1 MDTSQNPYT
10 LRSILRNIGFYCGF
24 IILNLLIFIFSLPLY
39 LILRTANKD
48 SQGQA
53 VRRIIWIYGRMWIIL
68 TSLFVK
74 IKIDT
79 KKVRDYPK
87 PSIILVN
94 HQSFFDAFCMGT
106 LPIYDIVF
114 LVRSWP
120 FRIPFYGHYM
130 RKAKYINS
138 ENMSCEEFVCEA
150 REKLN
155 QGISIIIFPEG
166 TRSKNGQ
173 LGRFYSGAF
182 KLAMESKHPIVPVCI
197 EGTGKFLPKGKLLI
211 TANPISIRTLPTI
224 DPIEFEKFGQKAH
237 IELRKKVKRMF
248 LKELEQSFSHYDS
261 TLYAQNCSL
270 RETQ

>member
-1 MDTSQNPYT
+1 MATSQNPYT
-10 LRSILRNIGFYCGF
+10 LRYILRNIGFYCSF
-24 IILNLLIFIFSLPLY
+24 IILNVIIFFISPILY
-39 LILRTANKD
+39 LILQTGKKH

-53 VRRIIWIYGRMWIIL
+53 VRRIIWIYGRMWVIL

-79 KKVRDYPK
+79 KNSIDYPI
-87 PSIILVN
+87 PSIILAN
-94 HQSFFDAFCMGT
+94 HQSFFDAFCMGA
-106 LPIYDIVF
+106 LPIYDIIF

-120 FRIPFYGHYM
+120 FQIPFYGHYM
-130 RKAKYINS
+130 RQAKYINS

-150 REKLN
+150 KEKLN

-182 KLAMESKHPIVPVCI
+182 KLAMEAKHPIVPVCI
-197 EGTGKFLPKGKLLI
+197 DGSGKFLPKGKLLI
-211 TANPISIRTLPTI
+211 TASSISIRALPVI
-224 DPIEFEKFGQKAH
+224 NPVEFEKFGQRAH
-237 IELRKKVKRMF
+237 IELRKAVKKIF
-248 LKELEQSFSHYDS
+248 TKEIEQSLPHYDK
-261 TLYAQNCSL
+261 TLYTQICSP

>member
-1 MDTSQNPYT
+1 MATSQNPYM
-10 LRSILRNIGFYCGF
+10 LKSILINTGFYCGF
-24 IILNLLIFIFSLPLY
+24 IILNLTIFITSPLLY
-39 LILRTANKD
+39 LILRTTKKH
-48 SQGQA
+48 SSGQA

-68 TSLFVK
+68 VSFFIK

-79 KKVRDYPK
+79 KKSENYPR

-94 HQSFFDAFCMGT
+94 HQSFFDAFCMGA
-106 LPIYDIVF
+106 LPIFDIVF

-130 RKAKYINS
+130 RQAKYINS

-150 REKLN
+150 QKKLN
-155 QGISIIIFPEG
+155 QGISILIFPEG

-197 EGTGKFLPKGKLLI
+197 DGTGQFLPKGKLLV
-211 TANPISIRTLPTI
+211 TANSISIKTLSTI
-224 DPIEFEKFGQKAH
+224 DPVEFEKFGQRAH
-237 IELRKKVKRMF
+237 IELRKAAKILF
-248 LKELEQSFSHYDS
+248 EKELEQSSLHYKP
-261 TLYAQNCSL
+261 TLYTQTYSP

>member
-1 MDTSQNPYT
+1 MSTSQNPYI

-24 IILNLLIFIFSLPLY
+24 IILNLTIFIISPPLY
-39 LILRTANKD
+39 LILRTACKQ
-48 SQGQA
+48 SSGQA

-68 TSLFVK
+68 ASFFIK

-79 KKVRDYPK
+79 KKAEDYSS

-94 HQSFFDAFCMGT
+94 HQSFFDAFCMGA

-130 RKAKYINS
+130 RQAKYINS

-150 REKLN
+150 KEKLS
-155 QGISIIIFPEG
+155 QGVSIIIFPEG

-182 KLAMESKHPIVPVCI
+182 KLAMESKRPIVPVCI
-197 EGTGKFLPKGKLLI
+197 DGSGKFLPKGKLLI
-211 TANPISIRTLPTI
+211 TANSISIRKLPTI
-224 DPIEFEKFGQKAH
+224 DSIEFEKFGQRAH
-237 IELRKKVKRMF
+237 IELRKNVKKVF
-248 LKELEQSFSHYDS
+248 IKELEQSFRHYEP
-261 TLYAQNCSL
+261 TLYVQTCSP
-270 RETQ
+270 RKTQ

>member
-1 MDTSQNPYT
+1 MATSLNPY
-10 LRSILRNIGFYCGF
+10 ILNSLLKNIGFYCGF
-24 IILNLLIFIFSLPLY
+24 IILNLTIFITSPLLY
-39 LILRTANKD
+39 LILRTKKH
-48 SQGQA
+48 SPGQA

-68 TSLFVK
+68 TSFFIK
-74 IKIDT
+74 IKKDT
-79 KKVRDYPK
+79 KKSENYPT

-94 HQSFFDAFCMGT
+94 HQSFFDAFCMGA

-130 RKAKYINS
+130 RQAKYINS
-138 ENMSCEEFVCEA
+138 ENMSCEEFVHEA
-150 REKLN
+150 KAKLN

-182 KLAMESKHPIVPVCI
+182 KLAMESKFPIVPVCI
-197 EGTGKFLPKGKLLI
+197 NGTGKFLPKGKLLI
-211 TANPISIRTLPTI
+211 TANPISIRTLPII
-224 DPIEFEKFGQKAH
+224 DPVEFEKFGQRAH
-237 IELRKKVKRMF
+237 IELRKKAKIIF
-248 LKELEQSFSHYDS
+248 SKELEQSFSHYES
-261 TLYAQNCSL
+261 TLYTQTCSP

>member
-1 MDTSQNPYT
+1 MATSQNPYT

-24 IILNLLIFIFSLPLY
+24 LILNLFIFIISPFLY
-39 LILRTANKD
+39 LILRTAKKH

-53 VRRIIWIYGRMWIIL
+53 VRRIIWIYGRMWVIL
-68 TSLFVK
+68 TSLFVE

-79 KKVRDYPK
+79 KKAADYPK

-94 HQSFFDAFCMGT
+94 HQSFFDAFCMGA
-106 LPIYDIVF
+106 LPIYDIIF
-114 LVRSWP
+114 LVREWP

-130 RKAKYINS
+130 RQAKYINS

-150 REKLN
+150 KEKLN
-155 QGISIIIFPEG
+155 RGISIIIFPEG

-182 KLAMESKHPIVPVCI
+182 KLATESKHPIVPVCI
-197 EGTGKFLPKGKLLI
+197 DGSGKFLPKGKFLI

-224 DPIEFEKFGQKAH
+224 DPNEFKKFGQRAH
-237 IELRKKVKRMF
+237 IELRKNVKKMF
-248 LKELEQSFSHYDS
+248 LKDLEQSFLHYDPILQVQ
-261 TLYAQNCSL
+261 TCSP